1 MKSLL
6 LMLKF
11 GILNY
16 FPPWN
21 LKCLINFVR
30 AMPVHL
36 EISNSLPS
44 QIPKKTNSE
53 TDPEDDL
60 RDDHNHA
67 GEPPGGQVTMENI
80 PWWYLFNEYHIR
92 SNH

>member
-1 MKSLL
+1 
-6 LMLKF
+6 
-11 GILNY
+11 
-16 FPPWN
+16 
-21 LKCLINFVR
+21 
-30 AMPVHL
+30 MPVHL

-80 PWWYLFNEYHIR
+80 PW
-92 SNH
+92 